1 MGVDYMYKYL
11 RNARIKKG
19 LSQKQLGEECGLT
32 QQAINRIEQGQRKID
47 VELLMKMSKA
57 LEVRIPEVMDLH
69 FFSEQYDKGQ
79 AFVYE
84 AKQDFAVYANEKV
97 LIGNFRNLNTKGKGE
112 AIKRVSEL
120 AQIPEYQKDKE

>member
-84 AKQDFAVYANEKV
+84 AKQDFAVNANEKV